1 VRIAPDAR
9 EISGIEFMLRI
20 CLTLLLAFTALL
32 AQAQMYKWVDENGRT
47 QYSDRPP
54 PPGTKSDQVTK
65 SSSRTP
71 AATAPAPAAAGK
83 GAPTGAAAQELEFR
97 KRQMATQDKA
107 KDDEKKAADAKSKQE
122 NCDLAQARVRTLTDG
137 GRILKPSAS
146 GEREYMGTEE
156 IEAEKPIAQ
165 KKADEACK

>member
-1 VRIAPDAR
+1 VRVAPDAR
-9 EISGIEFMLRI
+9 RISGIEFMQRI

-32 AQAQMYKWVDENGRT
+32 AQAQMYKWVDENGHA

-54 PPGTKSDQVTK
+54 PPGAKSEQVTK

-71 AATAPAPAAAGK
+71 AATSPAPAAAGK
-83 GAPTGAAAQELEFR
+83 STGAAAQELEFR
-97 KRQMATQDKA
+97 KRQLANQEKG

-122 NCDLAQARVRTLTDG
+122 NCDNAQARVRSLADG
-137 GRILKPSAS
+137 GRILKPSAT
-146 GEREYMGTEE
+146 GEREYMGSEE

-165 KKADEACK
+165 KRVDEACK

>member
-1 VRIAPDAR
+1 
-9 EISGIEFMLRI
+9 MLRI

-32 AQAQMYKWVDENGRT
+32 AHAQMYKWVDENGRT

-54 PPGTKSDQVTK
+54 PPGAKSEQVTK

-71 AATAPAPAAAGK
+71 GVTPPAPAGK
-83 GAPTGAAAQELEFR
+83 SAAPTGAAAQELEFR
-97 KRQMATQDKA
+97 KRQLATQEKS
-107 KDDEKKAADAKSKQE
+107 KDDEKKTGDTKAKQE

-137 GRILKPSAS
+137 GRILKPSAT
-146 GEREYMGTEE
+146 GEREYMGSEE